1 MHDKCFPECTNS
13 PVSKNIPQV
22 FPVPHA
28 PRSYIL
34 MSQPWLVTGLDGKNQ
49 PKALNSM
56 APEQRRRSSRSNF
69 RPLPQHNL
77 QPSEVNSPGHLSL
90 IVTCIQ
96 FTEIPPPPRFSRS
109 HGCMHSGMP
118 ITAVPRQAAWLL
130 TLSPKLVPKA
140 FLVLSLNLHSP
151 CGHRHRTDCSPA
163 TWGGHELLSVNSEG
177 FTLL

>member
-96 FTEIPPPPRFSRS
+96 FTEIPLPPPPRDAYHRSTQAGCLAFDLEPRTSTKSFSGPQPES
-109 HGCMHSGMP
+109 PLTMW
-118 ITAVPRQAAWLL
+118 TQAQDRLL
-130 TLSPKLVPKA
+130 TSNVGRPRAPLRKQ
-140 FLVLSLNLHSP
+140 
-151 CGHRHRTDCSPA
+151 
-163 TWGGHELLSVNSEG
+163 
-177 FTLL
+177 